1 MGRTQIEHLLEEQNH
16 KIKTMRFLLL
26 LALYGSQVTATLK
39 LLGALAKQRSLD
51 GTLETGQ
58 DVIELIAQY
67 HYGLNDIELKQ
78 TNEIS
83 VGGDISGNQNILMN
97 GDNLGTINQ
106 TIYQVYR
113 GKRKGNKRGKRKVR
127 REIEII
133 LRNANGVTDGKR
145 KKLTAD
151 DILDMIEDLVN
162 KQEMMNDA
170 TEWVRPLPEEEE
182 EEIEEITT
190 PKLETTEKPRTIK
203 TPETTRKL
211 ITTEEPETDRNTDSE
226 HANSFQLEMTTCPNC
241 RIVNGQ
247 LDCRMELGGTVCRI
261 GQLCSLNMRSRGGE
275 PIKVETQCKEPNTC
289 LIEQSQNTRGSQPGQ
304 CTPRA
309 GIHVSSLCRQCCRGD
324 CEKKFSTL
332 KTNWFYPKNWDA
344 NLIN

>member
-1 MGRTQIEHLLEEQNH
+1 MGEHKLNTYLEEQKH

-26 LALYGSQVTATLK
+26 LALYSSQVTATLK
-39 LLGALAKQRSLD
+39 LLGALAKQRSQD

-67 HYGLNDIELKQ
+67 HYGLSGIELKQ
-78 TNEIS
+78 SNEIS

-133 LRNANGVTDGKR
+133 LRNTNGVTDGNK

-170 TEWVRPLPEEEE
+170 TGWVRPLPEEEE
-182 EEIEEITT
+182 EIE
-190 PKLETTEKPRTIK
+190 ETTEKPRTIK
-203 TPETTRKL
+203 
-211 ITTEEPETDRNTDSE
+211 
-226 HANSFQLEMTTCPNC
+226 
-241 RIVNGQ
+241 
-247 LDCRMELGGTVCRI
+247 
-261 GQLCSLNMRSRGGE
+261 
-275 PIKVETQCKEPNTC
+275 
-289 LIEQSQNTRGSQPGQ
+289 
-304 CTPRA
+304 
-309 GIHVSSLCRQCCRGD
+309 
-324 CEKKFSTL
+324 
-332 KTNWFYPKNWDA
+332 
-344 NLIN
+344 

>member
-1 MGRTQIEHLLEEQNH
+1 
-16 KIKTMRFLLL
+16 MRILLL
-26 LALYGSQVTATLK
+26 LALYSSQATATLK
-39 LLGALAKQRSLD
+39 LLGALAKQRSQD

-67 HYGLNDIELKQ
+67 HYRLSDIELKQ
-78 TNEIS
+78 SNEIT

-97 GDNLGTINQ
+97 GNNLGTINQ
-106 TIYQVYR
+106 TIYQIYR
-113 GKRKGNKRGKRKVR
+113 GKRKGNKRGNRKVR
-127 REIEII
+127 REIEVI
-133 LRNANGVTDGKR
+133 LRNANGITDGNK

-182 EEIEEITT
+182 EEEIEEITT
-190 PKLETTEKPRTIK
+190 PKSDTIK
-203 TPETTRKL
+203 PSRATETPETEPQTR
-211 ITTEEPETDRNTDSE
+211 TTDEPKTDRNTETDSE
-226 HANSFQLEMTTCPNC
+226 HANQFQFSMTTCPNC

-247 LDCRMELGGTVCRI
+247 IDCRMELGGTVCQI
-261 GQLCSLNMRSRGGE
+261 GQYCSLNMRSRGGQL
-275 PIKVETQCKEPNTC
+275 IKVETQCKDPNTC

-324 CEKKFSTL
+324 CEKKLSTL
-332 KTNWFYPKNWDA
+332 KTNWFLPKNWNA

>member
-1 MGRTQIEHLLEEQNH
+1 
-16 KIKTMRFLLL
+16 MRILLL
-26 LALYGSQVTATLK
+26 LALYSSQATATLK
-39 LLGALAKQRSLD
+39 LLGALAKQRSQD

-67 HYGLNDIELKQ
+67 HYGLSDIELKQ
-78 TNEIS
+78 SNEIT

-97 GDNLGTINQ
+97 GNNLGTINQ
-106 TIYQVYR
+106 TIYQIYR
-113 GKRKGNKRGKRKVR
+113 GKRKGNKRGNRKVR
-127 REIEII
+127 REIEVI
-133 LRNANGVTDGKR
+133 LRNANGITDGNK

-182 EEIEEITT
+182 EEEIEEITT
-190 PKLETTEKPRTIK
+190 PKSDTIK
-203 TPETTRKL
+203 PSRATETPETEPQTR
-211 ITTEEPETDRNTDSE
+211 TTDEPKTDRNTETDSE
-226 HANSFQLEMTTCPNC
+226 HANQFQFSMTTCPNC

-247 LDCRMELGGTVCRI
+247 IDCRMELGGTVCQI
-261 GQLCSLNMRSRGGE
+261 GQYCSLNMRSRGGQL
-275 PIKVETQCKEPNTC
+275 IKVETQCKDPNTC

-324 CEKKFSTL
+324 CEKKLSTL
-332 KTNWFYPKNWDA
+332 KTNWFLPKNWNA